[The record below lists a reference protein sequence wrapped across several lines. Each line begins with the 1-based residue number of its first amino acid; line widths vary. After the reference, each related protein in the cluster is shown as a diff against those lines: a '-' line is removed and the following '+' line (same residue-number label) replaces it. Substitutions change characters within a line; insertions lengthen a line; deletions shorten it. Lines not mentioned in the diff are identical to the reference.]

1 MMIAALAATVA
12 LYLKDD
18 RKAIP
23 ALRMIYMTREE
34 ISARAERLAE
44 KVSSLPGF
52 AAALEDGESV
62 VGGGS
67 TPGQTLP
74 TRLVA
79 VTHHQL
85 SAASLEAGL
94 RRNSPPVI
102 ARIENDRLLL
112 DLRTVFEEQE
122 GEIARAFEG
131 IGGNDER

>member
-1 MMIAALAATVA
+1 VA

-18 RKAIP
+18 WKAIP
-23 ALRMIYMTREE
+23 ALRMISMTREE
-34 ISARAERLAE
+34 VAARAERLAGRI
-44 KVSSLPGF
+44 SSLTGF
-52 AAALEDGESV
+52 SATLEDGESV

-79 VTHHQL
+79 VTHRRL
-85 SAASLEAGL
+85 SATSLEAGL

-122 GEIARAFEG
+122 GEIVLAFDG
-131 IGGNDER
+131 LGGNDE